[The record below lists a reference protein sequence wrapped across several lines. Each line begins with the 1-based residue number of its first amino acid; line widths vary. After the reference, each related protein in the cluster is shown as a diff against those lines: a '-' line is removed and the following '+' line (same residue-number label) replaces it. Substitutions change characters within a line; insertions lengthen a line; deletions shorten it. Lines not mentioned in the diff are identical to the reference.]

1 MNKRKK
7 IIVIVNTYFQ
17 LITAIRLKE
26 TLWFSCIVN
35 IIISDQSNGSEK
47 IAQNIEKTGIFENV
61 YWIQNKELCKK
72 YDNLY
77 TAFLKAKM
85 ILFGIKNNN
94 YREKYDEMVFYNTD
108 IFVHGLYAS
117 LIKNNTNLTCSRL
130 DEGILSYT
138 DSIFLGNSRLKYINK
153 LREIFYHDSL
163 RMKTNNFYCF
173 YPGVYEGNLNKI
185 EIPQIDNPK
194 HMGNILKKI
203 FSVKSEMLNI
213 KEKYI
218 FFTSVYDFEGGLP
231 IGETK
236 LVFDIADMVGRDN
249 LIVKMHPR
257 DNRKVFQDRG
267 IHVFENSEIP
277 WEAMQF
283 NNDFSSKLFLTVTSG
298 SVLGANLI
306 IKKSV
311 KSYFLFKLCDLSENE
326 SAQNTVH
333 NLRKLQVKSKKFVDN
348 IEIINDIKRLE
359 EICI

>member
-1 MNKRKK
+1 
-7 IIVIVNTYFQ
+7 
-17 LITAIRLKE
+17 
-26 TLWFSCIVN
+26 
-35 IIISDQSNGSEK
+35 
-47 IAQNIEKTGIFENV
+47 
-61 YWIQNKELCKK
+61 
-72 YDNLY
+72 
-77 TAFLKAKM
+77 
-85 ILFGIKNNN
+85 
-94 YREKYDEMVFYNTD
+94 
-108 IFVHGLYAS
+108 
-117 LIKNNTNLTCSRL
+117 
-130 DEGILSYT
+130 
-138 DSIFLGNSRLKYINK
+138 
-153 LREIFYHDSL
+153 
-163 RMKTNNFYCF
+163 
-173 YPGVYEGNLNKI
+173 
-185 EIPQIDNPK
+185 
-194 HMGNILKKI
+194 
-203 FSVKSEMLNI
+203 
-213 KEKYI
+213 
-218 FFTSVYDFEGGLP
+218 
-231 IGETK
+231 
-236 LVFDIADMVGRDN
+236 MVGRDN

>member
-117 LIKNNTNLTCSRL
+117 LIKNNINLACSRL
-130 DEGILSYT
+130 EEGILSYS
-138 DSIFLGNSRLKYINK
+138 DSIFLGNSRLKYINR
-153 LREIFYHDSL
+153 LREILYHDSL
-163 RMKTNNFYCF
+163 RTRTNNFYCF
-173 YPGVYEGNLNKI
+173 YPEVYKGK
-185 EIPQIDNPK
+185 
-194 HMGNILKKI
+194 
-203 FSVKSEMLNI
+203 
-213 KEKYI
+213 
-218 FFTSVYDFEGGLP
+218 
-231 IGETK
+231 
-236 LVFDIADMVGRDN
+236 
-249 LIVKMHPR
+249 
-257 DNRKVFQDRG
+257 QD
-267 IHVFENSEIP
+267 
-277 WEAMQF
+277 
-283 NNDFSSKLFLTVTSG
+283 
-298 SVLGANLI
+298 
-306 IKKSV
+306 
-311 KSYFLFKLCDLSENE
+311 
-326 SAQNTVH
+326 
-333 NLRKLQVKSKKFVDN
+333 
-348 IEIINDIKRLE
+348 
-359 EICI
+359 

>member
-117 LIKNNTNLTCSRL
+117 LIKNNINLACSRL
-130 DEGILSYT
+130 EEGILSYS
-138 DSIFLGNSRLKYINK
+138 DSIFLGNSRLKYINR
-153 LREIFYHDSL
+153 LREILYHDSL
-163 RMKTNNFYCF
+163 RTRTNNFYCF
-173 YPGVYEGNLNKI
+173 YPEVYKGKLNKI
-185 EIPQIDNPK
+185 KIPQIDNPK

-213 KEKYI
+213 K
-218 FFTSVYDFEGGLP
+218 VYLLY
-231 IGETK
+231 K
-236 LVFDIADMVGRDN
+236 
-249 LIVKMHPR
+249 
-257 DNRKVFQDRG
+257 
-267 IHVFENSEIP
+267 
-277 WEAMQF
+277 
-283 NNDFSSKLFLTVTSG
+283 
-298 SVLGANLI
+298 
-306 IKKSV
+306 
-311 KSYFLFKLCDLSENE
+311 
-326 SAQNTVH
+326 
-333 NLRKLQVKSKKFVDN
+333 
-348 IEIINDIKRLE
+348 
-359 EICI
+359 CI